1 MTWELLFM
9 ILRVI
14 LTIVEIILRLLGL
27 YGLAD
32 RIVELII
39 KLQKRTK

>member
-1 MTWELLFM
+1 MTLELLFM

-27 YGLAD
+27 YKLAD
-32 RIVELII
+32 RVVELII
-39 KLQKRTK
+39 YLQKKS